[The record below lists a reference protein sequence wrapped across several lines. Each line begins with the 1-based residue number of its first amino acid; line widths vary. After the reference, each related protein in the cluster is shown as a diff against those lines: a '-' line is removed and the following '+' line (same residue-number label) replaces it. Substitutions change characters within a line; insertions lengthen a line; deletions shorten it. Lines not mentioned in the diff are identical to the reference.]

1 MCLCVSAC
9 VHVHA
14 RVCEGGAREILALVG
29 RTSHGGGRYP
39 GVNHTLALGLP
50 GCSVHWTVG

>member
-1 MCLCVSAC
+1 MSVC

-14 RVCEGGAREILALVG
+14 RVCEGGAREVLALVG
-29 RTSHGGGRYP
+29 RTSRGRARYS
-39 GVNHTLALGLP
+39 GVNHTLALGLL